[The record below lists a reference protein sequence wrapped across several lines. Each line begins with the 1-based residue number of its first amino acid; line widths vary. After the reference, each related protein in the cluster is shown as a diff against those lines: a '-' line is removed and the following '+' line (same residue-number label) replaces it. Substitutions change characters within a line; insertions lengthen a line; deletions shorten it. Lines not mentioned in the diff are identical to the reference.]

1 MILNPIPYDVVSG
14 SDFNELKIVLS
25 NKEFVGVTKQ
35 GGTIEIVFEK
45 CTFRKL
51 IIENTE
57 EINFEDIGISFSF
70 CLIAELEITNIKT
83 QNLSFNFFSCLLTGK
98 IENPNINWISLN
110 NCFLRNSIFLIDL
123 PRVRVSLTAEN
134 IFPALWM
141 VLLHKAHL
149 SFAELLSSEQRY
161 YINDVKEVKYSSNY
175 LNSSKSGIEKNAY
188 EKLRDYKYVYYL
200 SEAEKNQLDITL
212 SLSYRESIDISNIHI
227 LNSQLRSLSLNDFK
241 QGKVSIENC
250 LVDNQYFSD
259 VSGDAELQ
267 LYNVKPVNEE
277 DSKLSIHK
285 CNLDKSW
292 FDNVE
297 FETYSKISLYR
308 SKISKAVFTSCTFPN
323 NYKKFEK
330 FMPIENV
337 HYPDEKTLN
346 YHKDQY
352 EILLQL
358 KMAFDATGNYFEAQ
372 KILAISHE
380 ALQRVS
386 IPDEDQFILG
396 LNNISN
402 KHGLSIVRPFFWFLG
417 LTILGYIL
425 YLASLGKIFDCSKP
439 VDWKL
444 FGYYFSFID
453 ITHRSDFLVDKE
465 ALTGWALTI
474 DSLSKIVVGYLIYQF
489 IAAFR
494 KYGKK

>member
-1 MILNPIPYDVVSG
+1 MTLNPIPYDKPISG
-14 SDFNELKIVLS
+14 LDLDELRIVLS
-25 NKEFVGVTKQ
+25 NKEFAGVSKKGDQ
-35 GGTIEIVFEK
+35 IEIVFDK

-57 EINFEDIGISFSF
+57 EIKFEDIGISFST
-70 CLIAELEITNIKT
+70 CWIGELEITNIETK
-83 QNLSFNFFSCLLTGK
+83 NISVHFFSCLLNGK
-98 IENPNINWISLN
+98 VETPNISMVSLN
-110 NCFLRNSIFLIDL
+110 NCFLRNSLFLIDL
-123 PRVRVSLTAEN
+123 PRVIISLTAEN
-134 IFPALWM
+134 VFPRLWT
-141 VLLHKAHL
+141 VLLNNAYLKL
-149 SFAELLSSEQRY
+149 AELLSNEQRY
-161 YINDVKEVKYSSNY
+161 YIHDVKEVSYSSNY
-175 LNSSKSGIEKNAY
+175 LNSNKSGIEKNPFQQLDA
-188 EKLRDYKYVYYL
+188 YKYTYYL
-200 SEAEKNQLDITL
+200 SKEEKNRLNILL
-212 SLSYRESIDISNIHI
+212 SLSYRKGIDSPNIQI

-241 QGKVSIENC
+241 QGKVLIENC
-250 LVDNQYFSD
+250 LIDNKYFYD
-259 VSGDAELQ
+259 VSGNAELQ
-267 LYNVKPVNEE
+267 LYNAKPGNE
-277 DSKLSIHK
+277 DSKFSIHK

-297 FETYSKISLYR
+297 FEKYSKISLYR
-308 SKISKAVFTSCTFPN
+308 SKFSKTVFTSCTFPAD
-323 NYKKFEK
+323 YERFL
-330 FMPIENV
+330 PIENV
-337 HYPDEKTLN
+337 HYPEERTAN

-372 KILAISHE
+372 KMLAISHE
-380 ALQRVS
+380 ALQRISLPGDDRV
-386 IPDEDQFILG
+386 ILG
-396 LNNISN
+396 LNNLSN
-402 KHGLSIVRPFFWFLG
+402 KHGLSIARPFFWFLG